1 MPNEQVIPFVTM
13 SCAESSS
20 LNMVEVLHLGLLHMS
35 VPKQLKE
42 NMNTDLY

>member
-1 MPNEQVIPFVTM
+1 MPNEQAIPLVTM

-20 LNMVEVLHLGLLHMS
+20 LTMVEALHLGLLHMS

-42 NMNTDLY
+42 NMNTYLY